1 MTTRH
6 SIQDGDSSYRSP
18 LVTLIKARST
28 PPADLD
34 LMDASADPT
43 TRLLEEHR
51 LSSFDIE
58 SMYDGLM
65 TLDETFL
72 DELTETDLI
81 SSNYELM
88 Q

>member
-1 MTTRH
+1 M
-6 SIQDGDSSYRSP
+6 
-18 LVTLIKARST
+18 KARSS
-28 PPADLD
+28 PPVDVD
-34 LMDASADPT
+34 LMGASAEPT
-43 TRLLEEHR
+43 TGLLEEHR

-81 SSNYELM
+81 SSHYELM